1 MLQAVDHSAIRL
13 RNLIEDVFMLAK
25 LESGAFETVTR
36 PVGLA
41 DVIAGAAEALRP
53 SVTGKGLSLA
63 IDYPREGLIVEGDAG
78 QLDRAIVNLLS
89 NAVKFT
95 PEQGHVQVTAS
106 IEGRSVIVR
115 IQDTG
120 IGIPENEQGELFTR
134 FYRASNARKRAIP
147 GTGLG
152 LTIVRTIVANH
163 GGEIELQT
171 QENVGTVAT
180 VKLPLLAAPG

>member
-1 MLQAVDHSAIRL
+1 MHQPFHVFCYRVERCRL
-13 RNLIEDVFMLAK
+13 GNIEIDTDVF
-25 LESGAFETVTR
+25 
-36 PVGLA
+36 
-41 DVIAGAAEALRP
+41 
-53 SVTGKGLSLA
+53 
-63 IDYPREGLIVEGDAG
+63 DAG
-78 QLDRAIVNLLS
+78 CPIVAVTVEAGDPDNAERTTKVIERAAAAFALWTDLIRQRLVTEGVDAARAEELAML
-89 NAVKFT
+89 
-95 PEQGHVQVTAS
+95 VTAS